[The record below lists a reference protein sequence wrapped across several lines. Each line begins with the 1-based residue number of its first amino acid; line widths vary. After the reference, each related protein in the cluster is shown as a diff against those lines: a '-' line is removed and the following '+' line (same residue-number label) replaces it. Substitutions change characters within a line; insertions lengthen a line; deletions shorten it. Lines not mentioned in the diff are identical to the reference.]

1 MSLTRSRRQSRAYT
15 QASKE
20 VAKIKALILET
31 PYGYIDFIG
40 DTEVRLGEAGLQGV
54 GASAQINT
62 QTSGN
67 KDGSVYTGGRYPE
80 RPITVPFRIRNG
92 ADAEMVQYDLYR
104 IFAPTTKG
112 TLTMH
117 ARTCSSCIDF
127 IVEAVEIP
135 PNQKPPMTGYLLLRC
150 PDPFFRALTSRKEVI
165 AGSVSYFKFPFT
177 FPSEPFYISKRQEG
191 VFREIINNGINET
204 ALTVVMT
211 AKARVKNPYLED
223 VDTGGKMELNYTM
236 QARDIITITTGKDNK
251 KIILTRDGEDINLIN
266 YKKFPFEFL
275 QLRSGKNLYKFGAAS
290 GVDSLEITAEFS
302 EKFPGIYC
310 NVPGGTERIS
320 DTELAE
326 EIREIANIVRRNGL
340 YG

>member
-1 MSLTRSRRQSRAYT
+1 M
-15 QASKE
+15 
-20 VAKIKALILET
+20 KIKALILET
-31 PYGYIDFIG
+31 PYGLIDFIG

-62 QTSGN
+62 QMSGN
-67 KDGSVYTGGRYPE
+67 KDGSVYTGGRFPE
-80 RPITVPFRIRNG
+80 RPITVPFRIRRS
-92 ADAEMVQYDLYR
+92 ADAERAQYDLYR
-104 IFAPTTKG
+104 IFAPKTKG

-117 ARTCSSCIDF
+117 ARTCSSRIDF

-135 PNQKPPMTGYLLLRC
+135 PNQKPPMTGYLLLKC
-150 PDPFFRALTSRKEVI
+150 PDPFFRALSTRKEVI

-191 VFREIINNGINET
+191 VFREIVNNGISDTE
-204 ALTVVMT
+204 LTVIMT

-223 VDTGGKMELNYTM
+223 VDTGAKMELNYTL
-236 QARDIITITTGKDNK
+236 QAGDIVKITTGKDNK
-251 KIILTRDGEDINLIN
+251 KIILTRNEKDYNLIN
-266 YKKFPFEFL
+266 YKKFPFEFF
-275 QLRSGKNLYKFGAAS
+275 QLRSGANLYKFGAAS
-290 GVDSLEITAEFS
+290 GVNSLEITAEFS

-310 NVPGGTERIS
+310 NIPGGTERIS
-320 DTELAE
+320 DTELAA